1 MSLFFPLLALWVN
14 QLRNL
19 CGATLVLPKAI
30 LHSTLYHWGALS
42 EAEVL
47 PKRPAGSFG
56 KFKIS
61 LPVYHQPVN
70 QFYSSFI
77 QIIYMNLDLTKRT
90 ALVCGS
96 TQGLGYASAAELAL
110 LGCNVILMARS
121 EEKLTAAIKTLD
133 QSKQQQH
140 QWLVADFTDTSAVKL
155 AIDEFVKN
163 NTVHIL
169 VNNTGGPP
177 GGAALTAKPEEFL
190 AAFNN
195 HLINNHNL
203 VQAVVPGMKAAG
215 FGRIINIISTSV
227 KSPIA
232 GLGVSNTIRAAVAN
246 WAKTLATELGPFGIT
261 VNNVLP
267 GFTKTVRADY
277 VIAAKAKA
285 NNTSE
290 EEVMKNLV
298 AEIPVGR
305 IGEPEEFG
313 AAVAFLCSPA
323 AAYINGINLPVD
335 GGRLGCL

>member
-1 MSLFFPLLALWVN
+1 
-14 QLRNL
+14 
-19 CGATLVLPKAI
+19 
-30 LHSTLYHWGALS
+30 
-42 EAEVL
+42 
-47 PKRPAGSFG
+47 
-56 KFKIS
+56 
-61 LPVYHQPVN
+61 
-70 QFYSSFI
+70 
-77 QIIYMNLDLTKRT
+77 MNLDLRNKT

-96 TQGLGYASAAELAL
+96 TQGLGYASAVELAA
-110 LGCNVILMARS
+110 LGCTIVLMARN
-121 EEKLTAAIKTLD
+121 EEKLKAAVESL
-133 QSKQQQH
+133 SKSGQQQH
-140 QWLVADFTDTSAVKL
+140 QYLVADFADTNAVKS
-155 AIDEFVKN
+155 AIGDFIKT

-177 GGAALTAKPEEFL
+177 GGAALTARPEEFL
-190 AAFNN
+190 TAFNN

-203 VQAVVPGMKAAG
+203 TQAVVPGMKHAG
-215 FGRIINIISTSV
+215 FGRIVNIISTSV
-227 KSPIA
+227 KNPIP

-277 VIAAKAKA
+277 VISSKAKA
-285 NNTSE
+285 LEIPE

-298 AEIPVGR
+298 AEIPAGR
-305 IGEPEEFG
+305 IGQPEEFG

>member
-1 MSLFFPLLALWVN
+1 
-14 QLRNL
+14 
-19 CGATLVLPKAI
+19 
-30 LHSTLYHWGALS
+30 
-42 EAEVL
+42 
-47 PKRPAGSFG
+47 
-56 KFKIS
+56 
-61 LPVYHQPVN
+61 
-70 QFYSSFI
+70 
-77 QIIYMNLDLTKRT
+77 MNLDLSGKT
-90 ALVCGS
+90 AVVCGS

-110 LGCNVILMARS
+110 LGAHIVLMARN
-121 EEKLTAAIKTLD
+121 EEKLGAAVKMLD
-133 QSKQQQH
+133 TSNGQQH
-140 QWLVADFTDTSAVKL
+140 QYLVADFSDTANVKTT
-155 AIDEFVKN
+155 IDGFVKMA
-163 NTVHIL
+163 TVHIL

-177 GGAALTAKPEEFL
+177 GGTALNAKPEEFL

-203 VQAVVPGMKAAG
+203 TQAVVPGMKAAG

-277 VIAAKAKA
+277 VIASKAKA
-285 NNTSE
+285 ANKTE
-290 EEVMKNLV
+290 EGVMKDLV
-298 AEIPVGR
+298 AEIPAGR
-305 IGEPEEFG
+305 IGKPEEFG

>member
-1 MSLFFPLLALWVN
+1 
-14 QLRNL
+14 
-19 CGATLVLPKAI
+19 
-30 LHSTLYHWGALS
+30 
-42 EAEVL
+42 
-47 PKRPAGSFG
+47 
-56 KFKIS
+56 
-61 LPVYHQPVN
+61 
-70 QFYSSFI
+70 
-77 QIIYMNLDLTKRT
+77 MNLDLTNKT

-110 LGCNVILMARS
+110 LGCNVVLMARNDD
-121 EEKLTAAIKTLD
+121 KLKDIVKTLD
-133 QSKQQQH
+133 NSKGQQH
-140 QWLVADFTDTSAVKL
+140 QYLVADFSDTGAVRSAVDKF
-155 AIDEFVKN
+155 IKN
-163 NTVHIL
+163 NQVHIL

-190 AAFNN
+190 SAFNN

-203 VQAVVPGMKAAG
+203 TQAVVPGMKAAG

-227 KSPIA
+227 KSPIQ

-277 VIAAKAKA
+277 VISSKAKA
-285 NNTSE
+285 LNITE
-290 EEVMKNLV
+290 EEVLKTLV
-298 AEIPVGR
+298 AEIPAGR

-313 AAVAFLCSPA
+313 AVVAFLCSPA
-323 AAYINGINLPVD
+323 AAYVNGINLPVD

>member
-1 MSLFFPLLALWVN
+1 MVFNCGPAPKHLA
-14 QLRNL
+14 
-19 CGATLVLPKAI
+19 CSK
-30 LHSTLYHWGALS
+30 
-42 EAEVL
+42 
-47 PKRPAGSFG
+47 K
-56 KFKIS
+56 
-61 LPVYHQPVN
+61 
-70 QFYSSFI
+70 FYSSFI

-110 LGCNVILMARS
+110 LGCNVVLMARN
-121 EEKLTAAIKTLD
+121 EEKLKEAVRTLD
-133 QSKQQQH
+133 QAKAQQH
-140 QWLVADFTDTSAVKL
+140 QYLVADFSDTAAVKT
-155 AIDEFVKN
+155 AIENFIKN

-177 GGAALTAKPEEFL
+177 GGAALTAKAEEFL
-190 AAFNN
+190 SAFNN
-195 HLINNHNL
+195 HLINNHHL

-227 KSPIA
+227 KNPIA
-232 GLGVSNTIRAAVAN
+232 GLGVSNTTRAAVAN

-277 VIAAKAKA
+277 VIASKAKA
-285 NNTSE
+285 ANISE
-290 EEVMKNLV
+290 TAVQEQLV
-298 AEIPVGR
+298 AEIPAGR
-305 IGEPEEFG
+305 IGEPGEFG